1 MTSPPPVSRPL
12 DLRRALAV
20 LFSAHALGLLAP
32 LLTVPWLARQL
43 GPDGWAP
50 VLVAQAL
57 AGWAIL
63 MLEFGFDLSGAREVA
78 QAESNEKVAETA
90 ARVQRARFLITPV
103 VVLGTLGVAALLH
116 LSGLLVAGTIG
127 FVIARGLSPYWF
139 FQGQQRIRAATVVD
153 TLGKLLPAAAVFVAI
168 QGAADGWKVVALQ
181 AVGAAAATLAL
192 TWRMHRQHDL
202 PRVSNAEAL
211 AALRNA
217 SPVFFARGAAG
228 LYVHANTLILS
239 AMAPAAV
246 VAAFGGA
253 ERIVRA
259 AINLLIPVNQAVFP
273 RLSML
278 AKIAPERAMRE
289 TRWLLGGLVFVAMC
303 GAAGAA
309 VLAVP
314 IVHYLLGASFA
325 SSVPVMR
332 VLLITVPLVSA
343 GGVLGLYWAL
353 PWHHEKLFLSAVLL
367 GGLTNIVL
375 ALVLV
380 PRWQAVGMATA
391 VVAAEASVTAFLAIA
406 FVRKTAKTR

>member
-1 MTSPPPVSRPL
+1 MTSPPLVSRAL
-12 DLRRALAV
+12 DLRRALPV
-20 LFSAHALGLLAP
+20 LFGAHALGLLAP

-43 GPDGWAP
+43 GPTGWAP

-63 MLEFGFDLSGAREVA
+63 MLEFGFDFSGAREVA
-78 QAESNEKVAETA
+78 QAESNEQVAATA

-103 VVLGTLGVAALLH
+103 VVLGTLGAAALLH
-116 LSGLLVAGTIG
+116 LSGLLMAGIIG
-127 FVIARGLSPYWF
+127 LVIARGLSPYWF
-139 FQGQQRIRAATVVD
+139 FQGQQRIRAATAVD
-153 TLGKLLPAAAVFVAI
+153 TLGKLLPATMVFVAV
-168 QGAADGWKVVALQ
+168 QGSEDGWKVVALQ
-181 AVGAAAATLAL
+181 AGGAAAATLVL
-192 TWRMHRQHDL
+192 TWRMYRQHSF
-202 PRVSNAEAL
+202 PRVSNTEAL

-217 SPVFFARGAAG
+217 SPLFFARGAVG
-228 LYVHANTLILS
+228 LYTQANTLILS

-259 AINLLIPVNQAVFP
+259 ATNLLIPVHQAVFP

-278 AKIAPERAMRE
+278 AKTAPARAMRE
-289 TRWLLGGLVFVAMC
+289 TRWLLGALVLVAVC

-314 IVHYLLGASFA
+314 IVHLLLGASFD

-332 VLLITVPLVSA
+332 VLVIAFPLVSA
-343 GGVLGLYWAL
+343 GSVLGMFWAL
-353 PWHHEKLFLSAVLL
+353 PWRHEKLFLSAVLL

-380 PRWQAVGMATA
+380 PRWQAIGMATA
-391 VVAAEASVTAFLAIA
+391 AVAAEASIVTLLAIA
-406 FVRKTAKTR
+406 FVRTTARTR